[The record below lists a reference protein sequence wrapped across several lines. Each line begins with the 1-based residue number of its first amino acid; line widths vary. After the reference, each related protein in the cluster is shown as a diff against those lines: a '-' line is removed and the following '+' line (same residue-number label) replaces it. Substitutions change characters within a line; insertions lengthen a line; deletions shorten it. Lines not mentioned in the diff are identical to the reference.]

1 VASADGT
8 GYSVA
13 FLLDL
18 FIDDG
23 GWNSTFGRAIEKV
36 KEAFPGLEVQ
46 TLEEISPGSMTT
58 DIAEDLAMD
67 GVDMV
72 IATTYVQDD
81 ILAIADM
88 YPDTKFLTWAGWQ
101 TADNVG
107 HYDAATEDGRY
118 LDGLIA
124 GSITKTG
131 KIGYVGGYSFEE
143 PNRALNAFTIGLK
156 EINPEATVDV
166 VFINSWWDPPVEA
179 QAAEALANAGADI
192 LAHELNSPALASVAE
207 ERGLHVIGYT
217 SDRSAEA
224 PNAWLSSFTIEWGP
238 YFIDQISSMIDG
250 VWEAELTFGGLADDM
265 IGQSPYGPDVTDE
278 IIALVD
284 EARAG
289 IIDGSL
295 DFFAGPLV
303 DNEGNVVV
311 AEGDTIPFDERTTC
325 CLWLLEG
332 ISGGSSGSTDSD
344 SGDAA
349 APAEDSTDSIKVAL
363 LLPGVR
369 NDNSFSQA
377 GYEGLL
383 AAAAADGSVEY
394 QVIEEIVDPTD
405 SLPAIR
411 DFASQ
416 GYDLIIGH
424 GIEYVDPI
432 QQLWAEFP
440 EVDFAMAGGILIP
453 GSVTTPNVADWL
465 YNTQDMAWPNGVLTA
480 NALVGDTIGI
490 VGGPEFD
497 FVKGMHQS
505 YRDAVMSVNPNID
518 FLEGFAGSFVDVQR
532 AAEVAQ
538 QHIDQGA
545 DLIYCSGD
553 GICIGAAQAA
563 SAAGIPIAVGFGSQ
577 EQAAPDVYLS
587 ATVIRLDGLYG
598 VWFDQVRDGSFG
610 TSEGELTFGQEGYAF
625 FPSGIF
631 NGQVEVMPVN
641 MNATVE
647 TALPLA
653 ELQAIMDDFV
663 SSVENGEFMIPFPG

>member
-1 VASADGT
+1 MLKRVSFILAVVLAAFSLAASGCSSDSDSPAAPAATTSAAPAATTSAAPAATTSAAPAATTSEASEAVAASADGT

-23 GWNSTFGRAIEKV
+23 GWNSTFGRSIDKV

-101 TADNVG
+101 TADNVA

-131 KIGYVGGYSFEE
+131 KVGYVGGFSFEE

-207 ERGLHVIGYT
+207 DRGLHVIGYT
-217 SDRSAEA
+217 SDRSDEA

-250 VWEAELTFGGLADDM
+250 TWETGITYGGLADGM
-265 IGQSPYGPDVTDE
+265 IGYSPYGPDVTDE

-311 AEGDTIPFDERTTC
+311 AEGDTIPFEERIAC
-325 CLWLLEG
+325 CLWLIEG
-332 ISGGSSGSTDSD
+332 VA
-344 SGDAA
+344 SGD
-349 APAEDSTDSIKVAL
+349 
-363 LLPGVR
+363 
-369 NDNSFSQA
+369 
-377 GYEGLL
+377 
-383 AAAAADGSVEY
+383 
-394 QVIEEIVDPTD
+394 
-405 SLPAIR
+405 
-411 DFASQ
+411 
-416 GYDLIIGH
+416 
-424 GIEYVDPI
+424 
-432 QQLWAEFP
+432 
-440 EVDFAMAGGILIP
+440 
-453 GSVTTPNVADWL
+453 
-465 YNTQDMAWPNGVLTA
+465 
-480 NALVGDTIGI
+480 
-490 VGGPEFD
+490 
-497 FVKGMHQS
+497 
-505 YRDAVMSVNPNID
+505 
-518 FLEGFAGSFVDVQR
+518 
-532 AAEVAQ
+532 
-538 QHIDQGA
+538 
-545 DLIYCSGD
+545 
-553 GICIGAAQAA
+553 
-563 SAAGIPIAVGFGSQ
+563 
-577 EQAAPDVYLS
+577 
-587 ATVIRLDGLYG
+587 
-598 VWFDQVRDGSFG
+598 
-610 TSEGELTFGQEGYAF
+610 
-625 FPSGIF
+625 
-631 NGQVEVMPVN
+631 
-641 MNATVE
+641 
-647 TALPLA
+647 
-653 ELQAIMDDFV
+653 
-663 SSVENGEFMIPFPG
+663 

>member
-13 FLLDL
+13 FILDL

-23 GWNSTFGRAIEKV
+23 GWNSTFGRAIDKV

-58 DIAEDLAMD
+58 DVAEDLAID

-131 KIGYVGGYSFEE
+131 KVGYVGGYSFEE

-207 ERGLHVIGYT
+207 DRGLHVIGYT

-265 IGQSPYGPDVTDE
+265 IGHSPYGPDVTDE

-311 AEGDTIPFDERTTC
+311 AQGDTIPFEERTTC

-332 ISGGSSGSTDSD
+332 VA
-344 SGDAA
+344 SGD
-349 APAEDSTDSIKVAL
+349 
-363 LLPGVR
+363 
-369 NDNSFSQA
+369 
-377 GYEGLL
+377 
-383 AAAAADGSVEY
+383 
-394 QVIEEIVDPTD
+394 
-405 SLPAIR
+405 
-411 DFASQ
+411 
-416 GYDLIIGH
+416 
-424 GIEYVDPI
+424 
-432 QQLWAEFP
+432 
-440 EVDFAMAGGILIP
+440 
-453 GSVTTPNVADWL
+453 
-465 YNTQDMAWPNGVLTA
+465 
-480 NALVGDTIGI
+480 
-490 VGGPEFD
+490 
-497 FVKGMHQS
+497 
-505 YRDAVMSVNPNID
+505 
-518 FLEGFAGSFVDVQR
+518 
-532 AAEVAQ
+532 
-538 QHIDQGA
+538 
-545 DLIYCSGD
+545 
-553 GICIGAAQAA
+553 
-563 SAAGIPIAVGFGSQ
+563 
-577 EQAAPDVYLS
+577 
-587 ATVIRLDGLYG
+587 
-598 VWFDQVRDGSFG
+598 
-610 TSEGELTFGQEGYAF
+610 
-625 FPSGIF
+625 
-631 NGQVEVMPVN
+631 
-641 MNATVE
+641 
-647 TALPLA
+647 
-653 ELQAIMDDFV
+653 
-663 SSVENGEFMIPFPG
+663 

>member
-1 VASADGT
+1 MWQEAVDGVLPGVACLGWVAMEAPAGLFPRLDRGECGNRGNYSVALGAAERLQFSVEVESDLVGHGCAGVIDERRGSRVGSAEHLERTEGFAQSIRQATEIDLSVPMTLKGHDCSGRPRLSSSKVFVVYCRSDESTLFSLTGGTISMFKRTRSFLTLVIAAFALIATACGSDSDSPAESAATTTAAAAATTTAAAAATTTEASEAVAASADGT

-23 GWNSTFGRAIEKV
+23 GWNSTFGRAIEDV

-46 TLEEISPGSMTT
+46 TLEEISPGTMTT

-131 KIGYVGGYSFEE
+131 KVGYVAGFSFEE

-156 EINPEATVDV
+156 EMNPEATVDV

-207 ERGLHVIGYT
+207 ERGLNVIGYT

-238 YFIDQISSMIDG
+238 YFIDQISSMLAG
-250 VWEAELTFGGLADDM
+250 NWEAELTFGGLADDM
-265 IGQSPYGPDVTDE
+265 IGHSPYGPDVTDE

-295 DFFAGPLV
+295 DFFAGPLK

-311 AEGDTIPFDERTTC
+311 AEGDTIPFEERTTC

-332 ISGGSSGSTDSD
+332 VA
-344 SGDAA
+344 SGD
-349 APAEDSTDSIKVAL
+349 
-363 LLPGVR
+363 
-369 NDNSFSQA
+369 
-377 GYEGLL
+377 
-383 AAAAADGSVEY
+383 
-394 QVIEEIVDPTD
+394 
-405 SLPAIR
+405 
-411 DFASQ
+411 
-416 GYDLIIGH
+416 
-424 GIEYVDPI
+424 
-432 QQLWAEFP
+432 
-440 EVDFAMAGGILIP
+440 
-453 GSVTTPNVADWL
+453 
-465 YNTQDMAWPNGVLTA
+465 
-480 NALVGDTIGI
+480 
-490 VGGPEFD
+490 
-497 FVKGMHQS
+497 
-505 YRDAVMSVNPNID
+505 
-518 FLEGFAGSFVDVQR
+518 
-532 AAEVAQ
+532 
-538 QHIDQGA
+538 
-545 DLIYCSGD
+545 
-553 GICIGAAQAA
+553 
-563 SAAGIPIAVGFGSQ
+563 
-577 EQAAPDVYLS
+577 
-587 ATVIRLDGLYG
+587 
-598 VWFDQVRDGSFG
+598 
-610 TSEGELTFGQEGYAF
+610 
-625 FPSGIF
+625 
-631 NGQVEVMPVN
+631 
-641 MNATVE
+641 
-647 TALPLA
+647 
-653 ELQAIMDDFV
+653 
-663 SSVENGEFMIPFPG
+663 

>member
-1 VASADGT
+1 MGGNIFMLKRSCFILAVVLAAFSLVASSCGSDSDSPAAPAATTAAAPAATTSEAPVSEAPEAVAASVDGT

-23 GWNSTFGRAIEKV
+23 GWNSTFGRSIDKV

-131 KIGYVGGYSFEE
+131 KIGYVAGFSFEE

-192 LAHELNSPALASVAE
+192 LAHELNGPAVAAVAE
-207 ERGLHVIGYT
+207 ARGLNIIGYT
-217 SDRSAEA
+217 SDRSDEA
-224 PNAWLSSFTIEWGP
+224 PNAWLSSFTIEWAP
-238 YFIDQISSMIDG
+238 YFIDQISSLIDG
-250 VWEAELTFGGLADDM
+250 TWVAELTFGGLADDM
-265 IGQSPYGPDVTDE
+265 IGHSPYGPDVTDE

-311 AEGDTIPFDERTTC
+311 AEGDTIPFEERIAC
-325 CLWLLEG
+325 CLWLIEG
-332 ISGGSSGSTDSD
+332 VA
-344 SGDAA
+344 SGD
-349 APAEDSTDSIKVAL
+349 
-363 LLPGVR
+363 
-369 NDNSFSQA
+369 
-377 GYEGLL
+377 
-383 AAAAADGSVEY
+383 
-394 QVIEEIVDPTD
+394 
-405 SLPAIR
+405 
-411 DFASQ
+411 
-416 GYDLIIGH
+416 
-424 GIEYVDPI
+424 
-432 QQLWAEFP
+432 
-440 EVDFAMAGGILIP
+440 
-453 GSVTTPNVADWL
+453 
-465 YNTQDMAWPNGVLTA
+465 
-480 NALVGDTIGI
+480 
-490 VGGPEFD
+490 
-497 FVKGMHQS
+497 
-505 YRDAVMSVNPNID
+505 
-518 FLEGFAGSFVDVQR
+518 
-532 AAEVAQ
+532 
-538 QHIDQGA
+538 
-545 DLIYCSGD
+545 
-553 GICIGAAQAA
+553 
-563 SAAGIPIAVGFGSQ
+563 
-577 EQAAPDVYLS
+577 
-587 ATVIRLDGLYG
+587 
-598 VWFDQVRDGSFG
+598 
-610 TSEGELTFGQEGYAF
+610 
-625 FPSGIF
+625 
-631 NGQVEVMPVN
+631 
-641 MNATVE
+641 
-647 TALPLA
+647 
-653 ELQAIMDDFV
+653 
-663 SSVENGEFMIPFPG
+663 